1 MTQQEFYKRYSY
13 NAHTDLLGSGGFGK
27 VFKAWDN
34 VDDCEVALKIQPVN
48 AQFPNLRLKNEVEIA
63 AQYRHPNIAR
73 YKECY
78 TFTESGGDTDIAV
91 MSYYKDGSLDKLLKA
106 RTLTFEQSVDILMQT
121 LDAIA
126 YLHRND
132 VIHRDLKPQNIL
144 ILHHN
149 GRYIPKITDFG
160 ISKQLNGEDSSA
172 VTNSLL
178 GGTRYYASPE
188 QLQATTIRKNTDLWS
203 FGVIAYQMLT
213 GSLPFNCGTFSPS
226 GEDGRVELY
235 RQMQAGILPD
245 GIKGIAEP
253 WQTLIRQC
261 LVVDNNARIAHAED
275 CIKIIS
281 GTTVVGGGTTVGD
294 SGAGR
299 GGNKPSGPKKRSSKR
314 GGLWWIILLVLAL
327 LAGGGY
333 AVVSLFDSGDEPVV
347 VEHSGVGDLLVVDH
361 KQVFGSDGGDGTIVY
376 ALSDDGDVSKLR
388 VKSDAEW
395 VVIDYI
401 NEDIVEF
408 HLLSNPHVDMRSSTI
423 TFSYGKQSFNV
434 VIEQLG
440 MTPDPIFKFSFATT
454 EVANFATLCAAPFI
468 LQNPIDGATI
478 EVCSDK
484 TWVHSFVVRDG
495 QIEYNVDA
503 NTSTNERSATITAK
517 YGTLESS
524 ITVIQ
529 GGAVGFTLKQS
540 KVEPAASGGSYSVG
554 YTITNGVAGASIS
567 VSDNASWISNVAT
580 SNNTIT
586 FTVAN
591 NTSTSSRTG
600 TITAKYGTLESSI
613 TVIQGG
619 AVGFTLKQSKVEPT
633 AAGGSY
639 SVGYTI
645 TNGVA
650 GASISVSDNAS
661 WITNVATSNNT
672 VTFTVANNTSTS
684 SRTGTITATY
694 NGVSRTISVTQKG
707 VAPETET
714 TMSAS
719 EMFNKGYDYDHSG
732 NYTEAVKWY
741 RKAADQ
747 GYAGAQCNLGY
758 CYSKGNGVTQS
769 YTEAVKWYRKAA
781 DQGNMYAQ
789 SNLGVC
795 YANGNGVTQS
805 YTEAVK
811 WYRKAADQGHAGA
824 QSGLGYCYEM
834 GNGVTQS
841 YTEAVKW
848 YRKAADQGH
857 ARAQYNLGLCYE
869 YGNGVTQ
876 SYTEAVKW
884 YRKAARQGY
893 ENAQNRL
900 RTLGESW

>member
-281 GTTVVGGGTTVGD
+281 GTTVVGGGTTG
-294 SGAGR
+294 GAGGGR

-333 AVVSLFDSGDEPVV
+333 AVVSLLDSGDEPV

-434 VIEQLG
+434 VVEQLG

-503 NTSTNERSATITAK
+503 NTSTNERSA
-517 YGTLESS
+517 
-524 ITVIQ
+524 
-529 GGAVGFTLKQS
+529 
-540 KVEPAASGGSYSVG
+540 
-554 YTITNGVAGASIS
+554 
-567 VSDNASWISNVAT
+567 
-580 SNNTIT
+580 
-586 FTVAN
+586 
-591 NTSTSSRTG
+591 

-719 EMFNKGYDYDHSG
+719 EMFNKGYDYYHSG

-747 GYAGAQCNLGY
+747 GYAGAQCNLGI
-758 CYSKGNGVTQS
+758 CYENGNGVTQS
-769 YTEAVKWYRKAA
+769 YTEAVKWYRKGA

-789 SNLGVC
+789 CNLGYC
-795 YANGNGVTQS
+795 YDKGNGVTQS

-811 WYRKAADQGHAGA
+811 WYRKAADQGHAQG
-824 QSGLGYCYEM
+824 QHNLGYCYEM

-857 ARAQYNLGLCYE
+857 ATAQYNLGLCYE
-869 YGNGVTQ
+869 YNKGVTQ
-876 SYTEAVKW
+876 SYREAVNW

>member
-13 NAHTDLLGSGGFGK
+13 NAYTDLLGSGGFGK

-126 YLHRND
+126 YLHRNGI
-132 VIHRDLKPQNIL
+132 IHRDLKPQNIL

-253 WQTLIRQC
+253 WQMLIRQC

-294 SGAGR
+294 GGAGR
-299 GGNKPSGPKKRSSKR
+299 GGGKPSELKKRSSKR
-314 GGLWWIILLVLAL
+314 GGLWWVILLVLAL

-333 AVVSLFDSGDEPVV
+333 AVVSLLDSGDEPV

-395 VVIDYI
+395 AVIDYI
-401 NEDIVEF
+401 NEDVVEF
-408 HLLSNPHVDMRSSTI
+408 HLLGNPHVDMRSSTI

-434 VIEQLG
+434 VVEQLG
-440 MTPDPIFKFSFATT
+440 MTPDPIFKFSIATT

-478 EVCSDK
+478 EVSCDK
-484 TWVHSFVVRDG
+484 AWVHSFVVRDG

-540 KVEPAASGGSYSVG
+540 KVEPTASGGSYSVG
-554 YTITNGVAGASIS
+554 YTT
-567 VSDNASWISNVAT
+567 
-580 SNNTIT
+580 
-586 FTVAN
+586 
-591 NTSTSSRTG
+591 
-600 TITAKYGTLESSI
+600 
-613 TVIQGG
+613 
-619 AVGFTLKQSKVEPT
+619 
-633 AAGGSY
+633 
-639 SVGYTI
+639 

-672 VTFTVANNTSTS
+672 VTFTVANNPSTS

-694 NGVSRTISVTQKG
+694 NGISRTISVTQKG
-707 VAPETET
+707 VEAES

-719 EMFNKGYDYDHSG
+719 EMFNKGNDYYHSG

-747 GYAGAQCNLGY
+747 GYAGAQCNLGL
-758 CYSKGNGVTQS
+758 CY
-769 YTEAVKWYRKAA
+769 
-781 DQGNMYAQ
+781 D
-789 SNLGVC
+789 
-795 YANGNGVTQS
+795 NGNGVTQS

-811 WYRKAADQGHAGA
+811 WYRKAADQGSVYA
-824 QSGLGYCYEM
+824 QCNLGYCYEM

-857 ARAQYNLGLCYE
+857 ARAQSNLGYCYDKGNGVTQSYTEAVKWFRKAADQGNMYAQSNLGVYYENGRGVTQSYTEAVKWYRKAADQGDAIAQYNLGVCYGN
-869 YGNGVTQ
+869 GNGVTQ

-884 YRKAARQGY
+884 YRKAADQGYASAQHNLGVCYEKGNGVTQSYGEAVNWYRKAARQGQ

-900 RTLGESW
+900 RTLGETW

>member
-281 GTTVVGGGTTVGD
+281 GTTVVGGGTTG
-294 SGAGR
+294 GAGR
-299 GGNKPSGPKKRSSKR
+299 GGGKPSGPKKRSSKR
-314 GGLWWIILLVLAL
+314 GGLWWVILLVLAL
-327 LAGGGY
+327 LSGGDY
-333 AVVSLFDSGDEPVV
+333 AVASLLDSGDEPVV
-347 VEHSGVGDLLVVDH
+347 
-361 KQVFGSDGGDGTIVY
+361 
-376 ALSDDGDVSKLR
+376 
-388 VKSDAEW
+388 
-395 VVIDYI
+395 
-401 NEDIVEF
+401 
-408 HLLSNPHVDMRSSTI
+408 
-423 TFSYGKQSFNV
+423 
-434 VIEQLG
+434 
-440 MTPDPIFKFSFATT
+440 
-454 EVANFATLCAAPFI
+454 
-468 LQNPIDGATI
+468 
-478 EVCSDK
+478 
-484 TWVHSFVVRDG
+484 
-495 QIEYNVDA
+495 
-503 NTSTNERSATITAK
+503 
-517 YGTLESS
+517 ES
-524 ITVIQ
+524 
-529 GGAVGFTLKQS
+529 
-540 KVEPAASGGSYSVG
+540 
-554 YTITNGVAGASIS
+554 
-567 VSDNASWISNVAT
+567 
-580 SNNTIT
+580 
-586 FTVAN
+586 
-591 NTSTSSRTG
+591 
-600 TITAKYGTLESSI
+600 ES
-613 TVIQGG
+613 
-619 AVGFTLKQSKVEPT
+619 
-633 AAGGSY
+633 
-639 SVGYTI
+639 
-645 TNGVA
+645 
-650 GASISVSDNAS
+650 
-661 WITNVATSNNT
+661 
-672 VTFTVANNTSTS
+672 
-684 SRTGTITATY
+684 
-694 NGVSRTISVTQKG
+694 
-707 VAPETET
+707 

-719 EMFNKGYDYDHSG
+719 EMYDKGDVYYESE

-741 RKAADQ
+741 RKAADH
-747 GYAGAQCNLGY
+747 GLADAQF
-758 CYSKGNGVTQS
+758 
-769 YTEAVKWYRKAA
+769 
-781 DQGNMYAQ
+781 D
-789 SNLGVC
+789 LGV
-795 YANGNGVTQS
+795 YYENG
-805 YTEAVK
+805 
-811 WYRKAADQGHAGA
+811 W
-824 QSGLGYCYEM
+824 
-834 GNGVTQS
+834 
-841 YTEAVKW
+841 
-848 YRKAADQGH
+848 
-857 ARAQYNLGLCYE
+857 
-869 YGNGVTQ
+869 GVTQ

-893 ENAQNRL
+893 KDAQNRL